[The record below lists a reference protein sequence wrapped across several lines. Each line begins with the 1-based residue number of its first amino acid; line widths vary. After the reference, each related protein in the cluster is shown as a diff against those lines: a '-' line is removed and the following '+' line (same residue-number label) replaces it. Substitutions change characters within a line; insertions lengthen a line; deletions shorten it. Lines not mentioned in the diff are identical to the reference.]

1 MLQLPFTLQRAHIA
15 SKFMA
20 TNNMELDDPSK
31 MVDIDETPPTPGP
44 STLFQVPLIRQDVLG
59 YSRIPSQPLYNP
71 MNCAA
76 ASAKLLGLV
85 SPAKADEM
93 TRLVEGVYTRSWE
106 NYLNANAPRGIVYT
120 FQRLE
125 LTEEIL
131 LNVGLGIFPEF
142 GTIILTA
149 PVDGS
154 IGHYYVLAR
163 DKYLKVGVLDPQNE
177 ICAMGLESIKNFI
190 KRIHPGSSR
199 LYLFVI
205 TVNKPRTI
213 SQMTDDFTEGILSRQ
228 VASMKIG
235 SGGRSTRHRTS
246 LPTRKVGRS
255 SSSSKRSYTRRRR
268 ALQTGKVGYRP
279 TKTGRKV

>member
-1 MLQLPFTLQRAHIA
+1 
-15 SKFMA
+15 
-20 TNNMELDDPSK
+20 
-31 MVDIDETPPTPGP
+31 
-44 STLFQVPLIRQDVLG
+44 
-59 YSRIPSQPLYNP
+59 
-71 MNCAA
+71 
-76 ASAKLLGLV
+76 
-85 SPAKADEM
+85 
-93 TRLVEGVYTRSWE
+93 
-106 NYLNANAPRGIVYT
+106 VYT

-149 PVDGS
+149 PVGGS

-205 TVNKPRTI
+205 TVNKPRTV

-235 SGGRSTRHRTS
+235 SGEKSTRHRTS

-268 ALQTGKVGYRP
+268 ALLTGKVGYRP

>member
-1 MLQLPFTLQRAHIA
+1 MRRLPFTRLRAHIA

-20 TNNMELDDPSK
+20 TNNMELDDPSR
-31 MVDIDETPPTPGP
+31 MVDIYETPPMPGP

-59 YSRIPSQPLYNP
+59 YHRIPSQPLYNP

-76 ASAKLLGLV
+76 ASAKILGLV

-106 NYLNANAPRGIVYT
+106 NYLNANAPSGIVYT

-125 LTEEIL
+125 FTEELL

-149 PVDGS
+149 PLDGS
-154 IGHYYVLAR
+154 LGHYYVLAR

-177 ICAMGLESIKNFI
+177 ICAMGLENIKEFI
-190 KRIHPGSSR
+190 KRVHPGPSR

-205 TVNKPRTI
+205 TVNKPRTM
-213 SQMTDDFTEGILSRQ
+213 SQMGDDFTEGILSGQ

-235 SGGRSTRHRTS
+235 SGGKSTRHRTS

-268 ALQTGKVGYRP
+268 ALRTGKVGYRP